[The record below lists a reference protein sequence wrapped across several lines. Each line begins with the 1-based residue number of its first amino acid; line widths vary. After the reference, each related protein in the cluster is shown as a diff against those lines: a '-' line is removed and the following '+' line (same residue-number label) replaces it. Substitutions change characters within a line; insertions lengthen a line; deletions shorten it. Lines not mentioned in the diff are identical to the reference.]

1 MRTEYCGPDLV
12 FVALQSDECYTPL
25 PDIQAGGGLII
36 SLVGRIAK
44 VDDGARQRAT
54 QDGGQSR
61 RQHQAKGGLHPVR
74 SGPVGLGMC
83 CYVETEGG
91 ETEICQIPGRI
102 I

>member
-1 MRTEYCGPDLV
+1 
-12 FVALQSDECYTPL
+12 
-25 PDIQAGGGLII
+25 
-36 SLVGRIAK
+36 
-44 VDDGARQRAT
+44 
-54 QDGGQSR
+54 
-61 RQHQAKGGLHPVR
+61 LHPVR